1 METNRLLLSYENLI
15 EKKPQK
21 RNNGEK
27 NDRP

>member
-15 EKKPQK
+15 KKKPQK